1 MKQNLEKLLENGQ
14 KLREIKPVEALI
26 YFEQALSLAK
36 HQKDISAETEILFD
50 IGVAKHNLSLHSEA
64 AAIFKGLI
72 NGNYPHKDLFLKA
85 NILRCLAV
93 QYIRL
98 NNIEEAI
105 NYLYQS
111 EEVSISCGYDE
122 NLHMIEST
130 LGSIY
135 IQLKMFTKA
144 LEHEKRSLEL
154 AEKMNDESMIN
165 YSYLGIGSCYYLL
178 GQIESAGEFLHRSM
192 QGEQTSYTKAN
203 TLYYLSKVYL
213 DKNDLT
219 KAMQYAESGF
229 SISRENHIKDYEAL
243 CRGLMGSIFL
253 ANKNYDN
260 AINHLKDA
268 IAIAESFDNKRI
280 YFSLYKDLIKAY
292 DVTGD
297 YKEKSAAYEKLYV
310 YHTEYLEEQSRLKI
324 KQINTDHHIEQANA
338 AAEIERLKNVELRN
352 ALEKVNKLNSE
363 LEILNNEKNEFMAIA
378 VHDLKNPLQ
387 NILSTARMI
396 KRQTTGEESNP
407 DEVISLSENIV
418 QQTDRM
424 FNLIRKLLDHNI
436 AEEGRIK
443 ISKSEFGAESICRDV
458 MNEYK
463 EAAER
468 KNLKLNFINHCNGHK
483 LRTDYEIL
491 YQILCNIVSNA
502 VKFSPQNKNIFIS
515 LNSENGSFYYEI
527 KDEGPGFSEEDKSR
541 IYRKFTKLSAQ
552 PTMGES
558 STGLGLAIA
567 KKLSGLI
574 NAELK
579 LESKP
584 GNGACFTVQIS
595 SN

>member
-14 KLREIKPVEALI
+14 ELRETKPAEALI

-36 HQKDISAETEILFD
+36 SQKDISAEIEILFD
-50 IGVAKHNLSLHSEA
+50 MGVAKHNLSLHSEA

-154 AEKMNDESMIN
+154 AEKMNDEQMIN

-178 GQIESAGEFLHRSM
+178 GQIESAGEFLHRAM
-192 QGEQTSYTKAN
+192 QGEQTNYTKAN

-268 IAIAESFDNKRI
+268 ITIAESFDNKRI
-280 YFSLYKDLIKAY
+280 YFNLYKDLIKAY

-297 YKEKSAAYEKLYV
+297 YEEKSAAYEKLYV
-310 YHTEYLEEQSRLKI
+310 YHTEYLEEQSKLKI

-396 KRQTTGEESNP
+396 KRQVINEENISA
-407 DEVISLSENIV
+407 DVISLTDNIV

-436 AEEGRIK
+436 AEEGRIT

-468 KNLKLNFINHCNGHK
+468 KKLKLNFINHCNGHK
-483 LRTDYEIL
+483 LYTDYEIL

-502 VKFSPQNKNIFIS
+502 VKFSPQNKNIYVS

-527 KDEGPGFSEEDKSR
+527 KDEGPGFSEEDKSK

-574 NAELK
+574 NADLK